1 MTGFNRER
9 LDTLPQE
16 YVDLIREFE
25 TYKNDTGKQS
35 GTVQTYL
42 VRVTDFF
49 EWLVNHGNTPPV
61 DDLNDRHAIRYTR
74 WAESHYSAAT
84 YRSRI
89 ITTKNMF
96 EVVETLN
103 GSIWK
108 RPEAGLPDS
117 QEVRDSNK
125 HGREIDITDMS
136 KFFMSIRDPLWHA
149 FFLTLLKLLV
159 RNGEATNIRLSEVHI
174 DDPDIY
180 QLYDDLDITYC
191 STVANSPDSIYI
203 PSDREGNKR
212 RSSTRI
218 PIDSELKAALIR
230 WLAVRPTTEASLS
243 DPQTLFVSLGDNWG
257 QPLSPS
263 SVGIAF
269 AELAPESWRSGDDP
283 FTPHNFRHWSN
294 RKLRGKITDDLLS
307 YLRGDAEDMLAH
319 YDDLIAE
326 YDERVRKPYVRHIP
340 SIYL

>member
-149 FFLTLLKLLV
+149 FFLTLLSSSSETARRRTSVCQKSISTTRTSTSSTMTSTSRIV
-159 RNGEATNIRLSEVHI
+159 RRSPIHRIRYTSHPIERETSG
-174 DDPDIY
+174 DRAPGSP
-180 QLYDDLDITYC
+180 
-191 STVANSPDSIYI
+191 STRNSKPRSFGGSRYGRR
-203 PSDREGNKR
+203 PKR
-212 RSSTRI
+212 RCRTHRHCSFPSVTTGGSRCHRR
-218 PIDSELKAALIR
+218 R
-230 WLAVRPTTEASLS
+230 WASRL
-243 DPQTLFVSLGDNWG
+243 QN
-257 QPLSPS
+257 
-263 SVGIAF
+263 
-269 AELAPESWRSGDDP
+269 
-283 FTPHNFRHWSN
+283 
-294 RKLRGKITDDLLS
+294 
-307 YLRGDAEDMLAH
+307 
-319 YDDLIAE
+319 
-326 YDERVRKPYVRHIP
+326 
-340 SIYL
+340 